1 MSHDAT
7 AWAKTQKTGS
17 IPAKFILLLLA
28 DYAGTD
34 YSCYPSVGK
43 LAEVAEMGESTVR
56 AATKLL
62 AELGLI
68 RVFYRHK
75 TSGLRRSCRYQL
87 LIDGPGTM
95 EPDADDWASYRQIPA
110 EGKRQEPAVDAPGAS
125 ASARQELADIPIKE
139 PSLLE
144 PPASIPAASQATRA
158 TRIPDDF
165 RPDEKMREWFRDNNL
180 GAVIDGAVEHEK
192 FMDYWRAEAGARAR
206 KLDWPATW
214 RRWMRTAAERGQ
226 RRPGTALDR
235 SAHDWATPGGGTYR
249 PSTTDQRVGQALSL
263 AAKYEEQGL

>member
-17 IPAKFILLLLA
+17 TSAKFVLLLLA

-34 YSCYPSVGK
+34 YSCYPSVRK

-75 TSGLRRSCRYQL
+75 SSGLRRSCRYQL
-87 LIDGPGTM
+87 LVDGAETM
-95 EPDADDWASYRQIPA
+95 EPDADDWASYRQISA
-110 EGKRQEPAVDAPGAS
+110 DDHRQDLADDPPDLSGS
-125 ASARQELADIPIKE
+125 TRQDLADIPTRE
-139 PSLLE
+139 PSLKSE
-144 PPASIPAASQATRA
+144 PPALTPAERAVRA
-158 TRIPDDF
+158 TRIPDGF
-165 RPDEKMREWFRDNNL
+165 QPTEEMRAWFVAEQL
-180 GAVIDGAVEHEK
+180 PAVIDGRVEHAK
-192 FMDYWRAEAGARAR
+192 FVDYWTACPGAKGR

-214 RRWMRTAAERGQ
+214 RNWMRTAAERAP
-226 RRPGTALDR
+226 RRASSALVPI
-235 SAHDWATPGGGTYR
+235 SGAPYR
-249 PSTTDQRVGQALSL
+249 PSTTDQRVAQGLAL
-263 AAKYEEQGL
+263 AAKFREEEQG